1 MPDQIKT
8 YKIEIPFVLLIFGAS
23 GDLAKLKLFPAIYS
37 LIEQNRLPDNF
48 FIFGF
53 ARTVKTLNTFRNDF
67 KKSILEKY
75 KDKVD
80 KTKLNKLLEKIHY
93 FQGQY
98 SEIQSFRKL
107 KDKIFELTNSR
118 KITKIAYFSV
128 PPTAFKDIIQNL
140 GKTKHFK
147 NEDIRLVL
155 EKPFGEDTKSAQ
167 ELFHFTANYF
177 KEDQIYLLDHYLSK
191 AAVQSILH
199 LRHGNRI
206 LNLLLKGPEISNIQ
220 ITASE
225 KIGVNERAGYFDQ
238 VGTLKDMVQSHLLQV
253 MALLTMSIP
262 ISLTAENIQREKFS
276 IISALTFPKYPQNI
290 VLGQYE
296 SYKKEKNVPKNS
308 KTETFVALR
317 LFIDRESWYKVPI
330 YIRTGKK
337 LNKKHT
343 YIIVEF
349 KKFAFQS
356 ANEEP
361 NRLYIELQPEERMT
375 LRLLN
380 RHGISSKYEE
390 ITSSQSIG
398 YDKEDALPEHGI
410 LLLDIIRGRK
420 LRFLSFAEI
429 IATWKLTDTITSFIR
444 NNQQIPIETYKDNSE
459 GPASQNKITKSDNC
473 KWFNLG

>member
-1 MPDQIKT
+1 M
-8 YKIEIPFVLLIFGAS
+8 
-23 GDLAKLKLFPAIYS
+23 
-37 LIEQNRLPDNF
+37 
-48 FIFGF
+48 
-53 ARTVKTLNTFRNDF
+53 
-67 KKSILEKY
+67 
-75 KDKVD
+75 
-80 KTKLNKLLEKIHY
+80 
-93 FQGQY
+93 
-98 SEIQSFRKL
+98 
-107 KDKIFELTNSR
+107 
-118 KITKIAYFSV
+118 
-128 PPTAFKDIIQNL
+128 
-140 GKTKHFK
+140 
-147 NEDIRLVL
+147 
-155 EKPFGEDTKSAQ
+155 
-167 ELFHFTANYF
+167 
-177 KEDQIYLLDHYLSK
+177 DHYLSK